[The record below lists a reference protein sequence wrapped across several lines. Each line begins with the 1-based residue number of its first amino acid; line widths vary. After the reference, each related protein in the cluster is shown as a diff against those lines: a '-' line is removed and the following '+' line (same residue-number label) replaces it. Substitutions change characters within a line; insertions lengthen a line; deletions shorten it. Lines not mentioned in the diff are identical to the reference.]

1 MKTTAK
7 DFLMH
12 VYSGLNMQ
20 VWPGRGVE
28 WIGTMKQWNDY
39 AVIKLLDPVKRTCKA
54 CRGGG
59 FVYVPNGPDD
69 YDKEECQHE

>member
-1 MKTTAK
+1 MKTTAR

-28 WIGTMKQWNDY
+28 WIGTMKQWDNY
-39 AVIKLLDPVKRTCKA
+39 ARKLLTVKTPCNRCK
-54 CRGGG
+54 GKG
-59 FVYVPNGPDD
+59 FYYSTNGPDD
-69 YDKEECQHE
+69 YNIEQCDV